1 MMKAVRSELFVVYLF
16 CAAFAAW
23 AAFDV
28 VSWLQAEQAIVASRL
43 PEPVGLGA
51 AIAGIAALM
60 MLADWFFP
68 LVNATLEDWQYKV
81 RAGGKL
87 RWFGALQFIQLLVC
101 GFLGASVGAAQGF
114 WWQGLLLALI
124 LRVALHAIHRRD
136 IPTYL
141 RGVMRNVLARAS
153 FSILDANLVS
163 ELLAS
168 SHLRMRANSATANFW
183 VLMWRR
189 FWRRPYIPVAFVS
202 AIAISMATA
211 DVFGDYGIFV
221 FFMVWS
227 MLGTALMR
235 CADFSKLGL
244 VFRERFVVLGVHA
257 LLGALLLIAL
267 FPFGQ
272 PLVAAALFIPAI
284 LWAGIKRSQSRVV
297 EKITFV
303 DSGIGGLVSPEI
315 LEYYSGGLKQA
326 AFLGFMATRI

>member
-1 MMKAVRSELFVVYLF
+1 MKAVRSELFLVYLF

-28 VSWLQAEQAIVASRL
+28 VSWLQAEQAIVAARL

-51 AIAGIAALM
+51 ALVGIVALM
-60 MLADWFFP
+60 VLADWFFP

-101 GFLGASVGAAQGF
+101 CFLGAAVGAAQGY
-114 WWQGLLLALI
+114 WWQGMLLALI
-124 LRVALHAIHRRD
+124 LRVALHAIHPRD

-141 RGVMRNVLARAS
+141 GGVTRNVLARAS
-153 FSILDANLVS
+153 FYILDANLVS

-168 SHLRMRANSATANFW
+168 SHLKMRAKSATANFW
-183 VLMWRR
+183 TLMWRR

-211 DVFGDYGIFV
+211 DVFGDYGVFIFFV
-221 FFMVWS
+221 MWS

-235 CADFSKLGL
+235 CADFSKLG
-244 VFRERFVVLGVHA
+244 VFFPERFVVLGVHA
-257 LLGALLLIAL
+257 LLGALLLVAL

-272 PLVAAALFIPAI
+272 PFVAGALFVPAI
-284 LWAGIKRSQSRVV
+284 LWAGMKRSQSRVV

-303 DSGIGGLVSPEI
+303 ESGIGGLVSPEI
-315 LEYYSGGLKQA
+315 VQYYSEGLKLA